1 LARPKSN
8 RPRQPEEVTVLKGF
22 KEFLLRG
29 NVVDLAVAVVI
40 GGAFGAVVAALV
52 KDLLTPLIAAI
63 IGKPDFS
70 ALEFTVNGSKFLIG
84 DFINAVV
91 AFVLVAAAIYFFVV
105 TPMNMVIA
113 RRRRGETPP
122 DPTTKK
128 CPECLS
134 EVPIAA
140 HRCAFCT
147 QPLAVAPATGG
158 PR

>member
-1 LARPKSN
+1 M
-8 RPRQPEEVTVLKGF
+8 LKGF
-22 KEFLLRG
+22 KAFLLRG

-63 IGKPDFS
+63 AGKPDFS
-70 ALEFTVNGSKFLIG
+70 AIQFTVSGSKFLIG
-84 DFINAVV
+84 DFINAVI
-91 AFVLVAAAIYFFVV
+91 AFALVAAAIYFFVV
-105 TPMNMVIA
+105 TPMNMVMA
-113 RRRRGETPP
+113 RRRSAEAPP

-140 HRCAFCT
+140 RRCSFCA
-147 QPLAVAPATGG
+147 QPIATAGAGRLAQ
-158 PR
+158 